1 MLAQLTKLKG
11 KQNLQQKEIKNGL
24 RLRNSKEYAT
34 FVMNP
39 NGWVQKDLP
48 FEETSQYKNQDK
60 SRKLLK
66 LSKLDS

>member
-39 NGWVQKDLP
+39 NG
-48 FEETSQYKNQDK
+48 
-60 SRKLLK
+60 
-66 LSKLDS
+66 